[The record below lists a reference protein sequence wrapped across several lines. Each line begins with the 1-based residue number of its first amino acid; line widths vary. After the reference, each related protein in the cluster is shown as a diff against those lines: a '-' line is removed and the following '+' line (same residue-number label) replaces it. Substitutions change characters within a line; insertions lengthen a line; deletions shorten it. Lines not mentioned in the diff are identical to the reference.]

1 LWDINRT
8 RESSLSELIGK
19 DLGPYHILEQISSG
33 GMSTVYKA
41 YHAALDRY
49 VAVKVLSEQ
58 MSLDSEIRQRFQQ
71 EVKVTA
77 KLEHAHILPIYDYG
91 HTESRLYLV
100 VRYVDSGTLK
110 DRLSEG
116 KLDLS
121 EVQRILHQVGEAL
134 AYAHHMG
141 VVHRDVKPSNVL
153 LDAQGDC
160 FLTDFGLARIMEAST
175 HLTATGVGMGTPAYM
190 SPEQGKGEHVDTR
203 SDIYSLGVMLYE
215 MTTGQVPYQASTPVA
230 VMLKHITEPV
240 PPPSSVNPD
249 LPDELENV
257 ILKATAKEPEERFQ
271 TVEEMLGALDA
282 ALDKLSGKTRPS
294 IPMPPRQP
302 DSTPSGNR
310 RPRIRPWALG
320 LGGGGLVGLVALI
333 VLVLTN
339 VLGVGWPVRDRSQ
352 PTATPSVEDVA
363 LAQTMTDTPLPTATA
378 TMLPIPTATSTAT
391 QTPTATATAT
401 RQPTYTPTST
411 ATPAPTDTATP
422 PPTRTST
429 PAPTPTY
436 TPTSTPTETPRW
448 LPAPLLIAP
457 PYGDSYGGW
466 NAVVHLKWS
475 RVEGLAENEYY
486 VVRIP
491 YDDAGGVAEF
501 WRKETLFQVPSNF
514 SLAEVGFPDRHYEW
528 TVQVMRCTQNCDRVL
543 DDNTRKTGIAVGSE
557 SESGLFYW
565 YPDVSGTPPKP
576 TPTR

>member
-8 RESSLSELIGK
+8 RESSLSEMIGK

-33 GMSTVYKA
+33 GMSTIYKA

-71 EVKVTA
+71 EVKLTA

-116 KLDLS
+116 TLDLA

-160 FLTDFGLARIMEAST
+160 FLTDFGLARIMEASI

-240 PPPSSVNPD
+240 PLPSSVNPD
-249 LPDELENV
+249 LPAELENV
-257 ILKATAKEPEERFQ
+257 ILKATAKEPEDRFQ
-271 TVEEMLGALDA
+271 TVEEMLAALDA
-282 ALDKLSGKTRPS
+282 ALDKLLPKPFPS
-294 IPMPPRQP
+294 IEPIPRQT
-302 DSTPSGNR
+302 DSTPPANR
-310 RPRIRPWALG
+310 KPRLPAWALG
-320 LGGGGLVGLVALI
+320 LGGGGLVGLVTLI
-333 VLVLTN
+333 VLVTTSGIGARW
-339 VLGVGWPVRDRSQ
+339 LGRDGSQ
-352 PTATPSVEDVA
+352 PTATLPVGDVA

-378 TMLPIPTATSTAT
+378 TMLPTPTATSTPT

-401 RQPTYTPTST
+401 RQPTYTPTWT

-422 PPTRTST
+422 TPTQTST
-429 PAPTPTY
+429 PAPTPTG
-436 TPTSTPTETPRW
+436 TPTPTPTATTRW

-457 PYGDSYGGW
+457 SYGDSFGGW
-466 NAVVHLKWS
+466 NAIVHLKWS

-486 VVRIP
+486 VIRIP
-491 YDDAGGVAEF
+491 YDDTGGVAEF
-501 WRKETLFQVPSNF
+501 WRKETLFQVPSHF

-528 TVQVMRCTQNCDRVL
+528 TVQVMRCTQSCDQVL
-543 DDNTRKTGIAVGSE
+543 DDNIRKTGIAVGSE